1 MIRFGINL
9 ATRPFRNNLLHWA
22 GIMLAAVALAAFT
35 EYNARTYSQTGEEV
49 AKWDGIRED
58 QHAEFARL
66 STEVVSMTQTV
77 TKLDLKS
84 LNDRSSFAN
93 GIILSR
99 LFSWSDLFDR
109 LEKVQPE
116 NVRLRSIR
124 PVITKEGTE
133 VSLDA
138 LTRDYDSL
146 LRFEASLLDSD
157 YFSFVY
163 PLQESSKEGQG
174 EIRFNIAF
182 GYIPEGKAKAAER
195 RRNRAAPAE
204 GGAGEPAAGPDPN
217 AAAGAPDA
225 GAAGKGA
232 P

>member
-1 MIRFGINL
+1 
-9 ATRPFRNNLLHWA
+9 
-22 GIMLAAVALAAFT
+22 
-35 EYNARTYSQTGEEV
+35 
-49 AKWDGIRED
+49 
-58 QHAEFARL
+58 
-66 STEVVSMTQTV
+66 MTQTV
-77 TKLDLKS
+77 TRLDLKS
-84 LNDRSSFAN
+84 LSDRSSFAN

-133 VSLDA
+133 VSVDA

-174 EIRFNIAF
+174 EIRFNLAF
-182 GYIPEGKAKAAER
+182 GYIPEGKAKAAQR
-195 RRNRAAPAE
+195 RLGPGAPADGAASPPAAP
-204 GGAGEPAAGPDPN
+204 PDPN
-217 AAAGAPDA
+217 AAGAAPDA
-225 GAAGKGA
+225 GAPAGPAAPRQDGAPADGAGKGA
-232 P
+232 R